1 MSKMSSRSA
10 NPRRPRDVVRHLER
24 LLDRENQ
31 RLEVRRGELTEVRDA
46 FRAML
51 PVLNTAVPM
60 PHADLEIIPAETA
73 ADVIGQLLDESDGG
87 MLRNVTRTVDYG
99 PGLEEER
106 IRDMQQRLSE
116 GLVMRS
122 IYPLSVLDTAA
133 GRRWLGDWADAGE
146 DQRFVADPP
155 SEFLVIGTSTV
166 LACAQW
172 NVPESDY
179 LVIRDP
185 MLVQAFIALHE
196 TTYSVAVGLT
206 PDSGDSTAETRLIDL
221 MALGLKDEAIAR
233 TLGISLRTVR
243 RRIADLM
250 EEHGVETRFQLGA
263 ALHARGRLETGPLP
277 MSTIRARDPLRGR
290 G

>member
-1 MSKMSSRSA
+1 MSGRSA

-31 RLEVRRGELTEVRDA
+31 RLEVRGRELIEVRDA
-46 FRAML
+46 VRAML
-51 PVLNTAVPM
+51 PALSTAVPV
-60 PHADLEIIPAETA
+60 PHADLEIIPGEAA
-73 ADVIGQLLDESDGG
+73 ADVIGQLLDEAEDGVI
-87 MLRNVTRTVDYG
+87 RNVTRTVDYG

-106 IRDMQQRLSE
+106 VRDMQQRLSD
-116 GLVMRS
+116 GLVMRT
-122 IYPLSVLDTAA
+122 IYPLSVLDSAS

-146 DQRFVADPP
+146 EQRFVADPP
-155 SEFLVIGTSTV
+155 SEFMVIGTSTV
-166 LACAQW
+166 IACARW

-185 MLVQAFIALHE
+185 MLIQAFIALHE
-196 TTYSVAVGLT
+196 TTYSVGVGLT
-206 PDSGDSTAETRLIDL
+206 PERGESTGETRLIDL

-263 ALHARGRLETGPLP
+263 ALHARDRLEAGPVP
-277 MSTIRARDPLRGR
+277 MSTIRARDPLLRRG
-290 G
+290 